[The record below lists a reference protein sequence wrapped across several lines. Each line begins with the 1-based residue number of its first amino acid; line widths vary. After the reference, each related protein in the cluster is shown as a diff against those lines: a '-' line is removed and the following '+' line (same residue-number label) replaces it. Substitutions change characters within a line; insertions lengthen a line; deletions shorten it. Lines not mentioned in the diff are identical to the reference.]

1 MPDVR
6 AADVFRACCGSS
18 RWVNGMVGRRP
29 FSSIEAML
37 DASDKEWQSTDQSDW
52 HEAFAHH
59 PRIGDRTASG
69 WAGGE
74 QAGVLSAEESLQ
86 DKVAA
91 ANREYENHF
100 GHIYIVCA
108 SGRTAEEMVADARA
122 RMNNDPSTE
131 LRIAASEQHKITQL
145 RLRKLLGED
154 T

>member
-1 MPDVR
+1 M
-6 AADVFRACCGSS
+6 
-18 RWVNGMVGRRP
+18 VNRRP
-29 FSSIEAML
+29 FNSL
-37 DASDKEWQSTDQSDW
+37 DAILKASDEEWQSTNERDW

-86 DKVAA
+86 EAIAA
-91 ANREYENHF
+91 VNQEYEDYF
-100 GHIYIVCA
+100 GHIYIVYA

-131 LRIAASEQHKITQL
+131 LRIAAAEQHKITQL
-145 RLRKLLGED
+145 RLRKLLGENR
-154 T
+154 